1 MASAIPLSMKPD
13 EKERMYQLCA
23 MIEKEQD
30 RDRFLEL
37 IKELNDLLER
47 KEHRLESG
55 PGGDDR

>member
-1 MASAIPLSMKPD
+1 
-13 EKERMYQLCA
+13 

-37 IKELNDLLER
+37 IKELNDLLDR

-55 PGGDDR
+55 PGDRNL

>member
-1 MASAIPLSMKPD
+1 
-13 EKERMYQLCA
+13 MYQLCA

-37 IKELNDLLER
+37 IKELNDLLDR

-55 PGGDDR
+55 PGAKDL